1 MSGGSVSSAGGG
13 WCSLWTL
20 AGPFDPLEEPLMTK
34 RFGYPLL
41 GLFVLYLISL
51 NAAETGR
58 RGNDF
63 LAIVGGLASAMLD
76 FLRGLAGDGAIT
88 QALGVV
94 GL

>member
-1 MSGGSVSSAGGG
+1 MSVR
-13 WCSLWTL
+13 TL
-20 AGPFDPLEEPLMTK
+20 AGPFDPLEDPKMTK

-63 LAIVGGLASAMLD
+63 LAIVAGLGNAMLD
-76 FLRGLAGDGAIT
+76 FLRGLAGDGAVT
-88 QALGVV
+88 QALGVI

>member
-1 MSGGSVSSAGGG
+1 MSER
-13 WCSLWTL
+13 TL
-20 AGPFDPLEEPLMTK
+20 AGLLGIPGGPIMTK

-51 NAAETGR
+51 NATETGQ

-63 LAIVGGLASAMLD
+63 LAIVGGLGNAMLD
-76 FLRGLAGDGAIT
+76 FLRGLAGDGAVT
-88 QALGVV
+88 QALGVI

>member
-1 MSGGSVSSAGGG
+1 
-13 WCSLWTL
+13 
-20 AGPFDPLEEPLMTK
+20 MTK

-41 GLFVLYLISL
+41 ALFVLYLISL

-63 LAIVGGLASAMLD
+63 LGMVGGLMSAMLD
-76 FLRGLAGDGAIT
+76 FLRGLAGDGAVT
-88 QALGVV
+88 QTMAII